1 MFRQQ
6 HPDARMLERLV
17 SCALRTPV
25 PNIPVPQYPRI
36 PASPKRKLL
45 NYSSLTPIL
54 PILPIL
60 LELFP
65 Y

>member
-25 PNIPVPQYPRI
+25 PNIPVPPHPQNG
-36 PASPKRKLL
+36 
-45 NYSSLTPIL
+45 NYSITQA
-54 PILPIL
+54 
-60 LELFP
+60 
-65 Y
+65 

>member
-1 MFRQQ
+1 
-6 HPDARMLERLV
+6 MLERLV

-36 PASPKRKLL
+36 PKTGITQLL
-45 NYSSLTPIL
+45 KPDPNHT
-54 PILPIL
+54 IL